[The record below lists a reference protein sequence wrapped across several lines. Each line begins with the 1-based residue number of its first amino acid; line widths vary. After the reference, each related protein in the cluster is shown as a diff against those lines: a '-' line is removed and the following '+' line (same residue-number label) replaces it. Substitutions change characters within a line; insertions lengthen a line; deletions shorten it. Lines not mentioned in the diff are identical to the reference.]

1 MQVHDQHHMISTNLL
16 LDLLTIT
23 GNLVSPLEA
32 AAQEAWKV
40 LLKELLPQRTRIA
53 FPGLAWRGGVQWDLE
68 VGQKGD
74 FEEVLEKLNLLTLEQ
89 G

>member
-1 MQVHDQHHMISTNLL
+1 MISTNLL
-16 LDLLTIT
+16 LDLLTII

-40 LLKELLPQRTRIA
+40 LLKQLLSQGTR
-53 FPGLAWRGGVQWDLE
+53 LAWIAGTQRDLE

>member
-1 MQVHDQHHMISTNLL
+1 MISTNLL
-16 LDLLTIT
+16 LDLLTII

-32 AAQEAWKV
+32 AVQEAWKV
-40 LLKELLPQRTRIA
+40 LLKQLLPQRTRLA
-53 FPGLAWRGGVQWDLE
+53 FPGLVWRGGTQRDLE